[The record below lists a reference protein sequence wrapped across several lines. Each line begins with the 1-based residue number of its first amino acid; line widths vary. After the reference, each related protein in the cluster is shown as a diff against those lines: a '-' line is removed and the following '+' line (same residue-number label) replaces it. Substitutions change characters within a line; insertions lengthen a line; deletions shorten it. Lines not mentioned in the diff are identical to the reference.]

1 MLSKRSQLARG
12 HVRIPRAHQATI
24 LALAVSVNESGWV
37 LALRIGRGKLSP
49 LVSLLRSPWNPRRG
63 QRIPPLTRC
72 KSVTCTG
79 RQRLNEILPRAPAT
93 KRALP
98 PRPKAKNQ
106 PSKIPQIA
114 RSRVAL

>member
-49 LVSLLRSPWNPRRG
+49 LVSLLRSPWNPLVWTPNLRH
-63 QRIPPLTRC
+63 
-72 KSVTCTG
+72 
-79 RQRLNEILPRAPAT
+79 
-93 KRALP
+93 
-98 PRPKAKNQ
+98 
-106 PSKIPQIA
+106 
-114 RSRVAL
+114 